1 MTLKHDDIREK
12 LIQATLKLLDE
23 GGLENVKARKLA
35 ANVGISVGTIYN
47 IFGNV
52 DKLVQEVSAHI
63 LSDMNKM
70 GQVNVARS
78 ETDLEQKIASGE
90 IKDELKE
97 KLRFRLLALASTY
110 MEFIE
115 ANSER
120 WGAMLAYNR
129 NRSEG
134 AVADWYV
141 VQQNALFD
149 LVGNVLAQ
157 TRFGKNP
164 KTRMIA
170 ARALWSAVH
179 GIVTMSYV
187 GQVSDKSRAFTWA
200 QIELLVNTF
209 VDGL

>member
-1 MTLKHDDIREK
+1 MTLEHSAIRSKIIET
-12 LIQATLKLLDE
+12 TLTLLDE

-35 ANVGISVGTIYN
+35 TKVGVSVGTIYN

-52 DKLVQEVSAHI
+52 DRLIQEVNAHI

-70 GQVNVARS
+70 GQINVARS
-78 ETDLEQKIASGE
+78 ESELEQKIASGKIE
-90 IKDELKE
+90 NVLKE
-97 KLRFRLLALASTY
+97 KLRFRLLALANTY
-110 MEFIE
+110 MEFID
-115 ANSER
+115 ANAER

-129 NRSEG
+129 IGSDG
-134 AVADWYV
+134 AVADWYI
-141 VQQNALFD
+141 VQKNALFD
-149 LVGNVLAQ
+149 LVGNVLVD
-157 TRFGKNP
+157 TKFGDDP

-187 GQVSDKSRAFTWA
+187 GQVSDKSRAYTWA

>member
-1 MTLKHDDIREK
+1 MTLEHDNVRAKIIET
-12 LIQATLKLLDE
+12 TLSLLDE

-35 ANVGISVGTIYN
+35 AKVGVSVGTIYN

-52 DKLVQEVSAHI
+52 DKLIQEVSAHI

-70 GQVNVARS
+70 GQVNVARF
-78 ETDLEQKIASGE
+78 ENELEQKIASGE
-90 IKDELKE
+90 IKDTHKE

-141 VQQNALFD
+141 VQKNALFD

-157 TRFGKNP
+157 TKFGQDP

-187 GQVSDKSRAFTWA
+187 GQVSDKSRDFTWA

-209 VDGL
+209 VDGI